1 MKPRLP
7 IRILDALSAAS
18 ARVASGLQ
26 RFTPRAAPLLLDFAG
41 QQQRSRAPGLIAI
54 ALAGVVFALVL
65 LQSDMNAERIAALEA
80 ELLTLGIDRQAERLR
95 EGRKP
100 KRSGDLDDRVKK
112 ANNVIRLLS
121 PPWED
126 VFRTVEALNGKD
138 ISVLSLE
145 PDPNSA
151 QVRIGAE
158 ARNAQAMIDY
168 LERLRTSETLSPAI
182 LQSHQIMS
190 EDPNKP
196 IRFSFTA
203 SWISARNASN

>member
-7 IRILDALSAAS
+7 IRILDAFAAAY
-18 ARVASGLQ
+18 ARVAAGLQ
-26 RFTPRAAPLLLDFAG
+26 GLTPRAAPLLLDFAG
-41 QQQRSRAPGLIAI
+41 PQKRARGPGLAAIAI
-54 ALAGVVFALVL
+54 AAVLFSLVL

-80 ELLTLGIDRQAERLR
+80 ELLTLGIDRQAERLH

-138 ISVLSLE
+138 IAVLSLE
-145 PDPNSA
+145 PDPSSA
-151 QVRIGAE
+151 QVRVGAE
-158 ARNAQAMIDY
+158 ARNTQAMIDY